1 MTTAVTDDILQI
13 QSALEAQR
21 VNFDTTWQRIADLCD
36 PDNALFL
43 KQNDYQG
50 QRRDWYQ
57 FDSTG
62 QLAAQYGAAA
72 MESVLTPQTMTW
84 HGLEPLDESLRRN
97 KKVMAWC
104 EERARWL
111 FRARYLPAAGFVPA
125 TSSHYKSL
133 FLYGNGCTFV
143 DDVVGRSLRYSGQF
157 VGDLYVATDH
167 SGLVDRVHRRLTL
180 TKSQAI
186 RKFGADR
193 LPKKVTECK
202 SETQTF
208 AFLHAVY
215 ENVDEYDPRRR
226 DSRGM
231 RFRSN
236 YVFTESG
243 NEVVQ
248 EGGYRTMPYV
258 YSMFSTAPREVYGRG
273 PASFVLNTLNTI
285 NEQQKTLLRAGQRA
299 VDPPLLLPDDDV
311 LEGFNMRSG
320 ALNFGGVDAMGNAR
334 VMPLNTGANL
344 SIGLE
349 FIADSREVIN
359 AAFFV
364 NLFQIL
370 VENPRMT
377 ATEALLRAQEKGQL
391 LGPPMGRQQST
402 YLSPMIE
409 RELDIMSQVPGFTDD
424 MPPELVEAGGLLN
437 IRYTAPINR
446 MQRAEEVTGLMAA
459 FEQLTPWAQVDQTI
473 MSRIFNP
480 MRVGE
485 IITEVNGVPMR
496 ALNTPEEIEAMD
508 EQAAQAQQ
516 AEMLLAAAPVAGK
529 TALDLAR
536 ANQIGG
542 GGAAATG
549 ALLGG

>member
-1 MTTAVTDDILQI
+1 MTSAIADDILRA
-13 QSALEAQR
+13 QSSMEAQR
-21 VNFDTTWQRIADLCD
+21 VNFNSTWQRIADLCD

-43 KQNDYQG
+43 NQNEYPG
-50 QRRDWYQ
+50 QRRDQYQ

-62 QLAAQYGAAA
+62 QLAGQYGAAA

-84 HGLEPLDESLRRN
+84 HGLEPMDEALRRN
-97 KKVMAWC
+97 QKVMAWC
-104 EERARWL
+104 ESRTRWL

-125 TSSHYKSL
+125 TSAHYKSL
-133 FLYGNGCTFV
+133 FFYGNGCTFV
-143 DDVVGRSLRYSGQF
+143 DDVVGRSLRYSAQF
-157 VGDLYVATDH
+157 VGDLHVATDH
-167 SGLVDRVHRRLTL
+167 SGLVDRVHRRLML
-180 TKSQAI
+180 TKTQAES
-186 RKFGADR
+186 KFGPLAK
-193 LPKKVTECK
+193 LPRQVTECK
-202 SETQTF
+202 DPSRLF
-208 AFLHAVY
+208 GFLHAVY
-215 ENVDEYDPRRR
+215 ENRDGYDPGRR
-226 DSRGM
+226 DYRGM
-231 RFRSN
+231 RFKSC
-236 YVFTESG
+236 YVFTEAG
-243 NEVVQ
+243 NDIVL
-248 EGGYRTMPYV
+248 EGGYRTMPYC

-299 VDPPLLLPDDDV
+299 VDPPLLLPDDDI

-334 VMPLNTGANL
+334 VMPLQTGANL
-344 SIGLE
+344 SLGLE
-349 FIADSREVIN
+349 FISDSREVIN

-402 YLSPMIE
+402 FLSPMIE
-409 RELDIMSQVPGFTDD
+409 RELDIMSQVPGFIDD
-424 MPPELVEAGGLLN
+424 MPPELAEAGGLLN

-485 IITEVNGVPMR
+485 IITEVNGVPVR
-496 ALNTPEEIEAMD
+496 ALNTPEEVAAMD
-508 EQAAQAQQ
+508 EQAQQQQQ

-529 TALDLAR
+529 TALDLAK

-542 GGAAATG
+542 GGAASTG
-549 ALLGG
+549 ALLG